1 MHSPCTWHLG
11 ADGGAGDVAT
21 ALMPLRAS
29 SLAGVVSNRS
39 YDHHIKGTLSI
50 LFSFACVNQC
60 IYVHWYK
67 CTNVSPYVYSCIYVY
82 LYPCMCIFVWL
93 SITAWVPVPMRVR
106 EVHVCSYI
114 CVHACLSVSV
124 CLCMLNPR
132 PSWQTL
138 HNIHFSTRAHQGH
151 CERDN
156 YICAWQQN
164 SSSAITW

>member
-60 IYVHWYK
+60 IYVHLCTGLIQMHK
-67 CTNVSPYVYSCIYVY
+67 CQPICVQLYICVFISMYVY
-82 LYPCMCIFVWL
+82 LCVTEYN
-93 SITAWVPVPMRVR
+93 RVSS
-106 EVHVCSYI
+106 CAN
-114 CVHACLSVSV
+114 AC
-124 CLCMLNPR
+124 
-132 PSWQTL
+132 
-138 HNIHFSTRAHQGH
+138 A
-151 CERDN
+151 
-156 YICAWQQN
+156 
-164 SSSAITW
+164 